1 MTGKTRGDECD
12 QPLEHQHCS
21 MRSFEKNGLVQAPF
35 AAHHRHDVRPDP
47 AEHGICHGRGSLGGA
62 AGWGEIPA
70 SQTTIPAL
78 PQ

>member
-1 MTGKTRGDECD
+1 MMFGAIPLSTAFATG
-12 QPLEHQHCS
+12 
-21 MRSFEKNGLVQAPF
+21 V
-35 AAHHRHDVRPDP
+35 
-47 AEHGICHGRGSLGGA
+47 GA